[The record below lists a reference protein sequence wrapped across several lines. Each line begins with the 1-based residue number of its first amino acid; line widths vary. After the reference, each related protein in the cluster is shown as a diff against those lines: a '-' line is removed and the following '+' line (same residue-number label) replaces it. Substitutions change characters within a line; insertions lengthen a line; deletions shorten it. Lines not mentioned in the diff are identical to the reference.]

1 MPLVSKFIAK
11 AKADIDRLSVEIDL
25 WAKDFVELLDG
36 VKHLDLVF
44 SEAEGMDIAY
54 IALCDWADP
63 SAMLVIQTVP
73 ADVIKEQRQMAL
85 AITSVITSVLFR
97 LGHSDVAVALL
108 GETSGRVFH
117 HETIGALCR
126 WTMGCSRIAE
136 APTQFN
142 FSSIPGHISR
152 SPSPVVLN

>member
-1 MPLVSKFIAK
+1 MIVSKAVEN
-11 AKADIDRLSVEIDL
+11 AKADIDRLSVEIDG
-25 WAKDFVELLDG
+25 WSKDFVELLDG

-44 SEAEGMDIAY
+44 REAEGMDIAY
-54 IALCDWADP
+54 IALCDWTDP
-63 SAMLVIQTVP
+63 SAMLVIQTIP
-73 ADVIKEQRQMAL
+73 ANATKEQRQMAL
-85 AITSVITSVLFR
+85 AITSVITSVLFQY
-97 LGHSDVAVALL
+97 GHSDVAVAVL

-117 HETIGALCR
+117 HEVIGARCR

-152 SPSPVVLN
+152 SPSPVILN